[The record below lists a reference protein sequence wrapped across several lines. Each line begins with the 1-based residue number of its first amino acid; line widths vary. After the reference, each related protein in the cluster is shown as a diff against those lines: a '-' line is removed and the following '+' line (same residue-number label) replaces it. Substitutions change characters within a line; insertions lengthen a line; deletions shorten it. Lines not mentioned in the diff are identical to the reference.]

1 MSESLSTIA
10 VKTGKKLVFI
20 DLETFN
26 LCLNTFNNLPWQAAL
41 LKINNNILKESKDF
55 HIKWDTD
62 LKISEEAKK
71 ITGFSQ
77 AKFNKLCRPEKE
89 VFEEIYKDLNECDN
103 IIGHN
108 ILGFD
113 MFLIRGWC
121 KKHNKPHQHLWDKC
135 IDTLS
140 LGRAEAAR
148 DVSDKIKYCRQE
160 HDLMEFQYK
169 MLNYRK
175 RGVKAKLSDLAK
187 RYDVP
192 FDQTKLHD
200 ALYDLKVNWLVW
212 KQLNK
217 RLAK

>member
-1 MSESLSTIA
+1 MSETLSTIA

-26 LCLNTFNNLPWQAAL
+26 LCLNVFNNLPWQAAV
-41 LKINNNILKESKDF
+41 LKIENNRLSESKDF
-55 HIKWDTD
+55 HVKWKTD

-77 AKFNKLCRPEKE
+77 ARFNKLCKPEEE

-113 MFLIRGWC
+113 MYLIRGWC
-121 KKHNKPHQHLWDKC
+121 KKHNKPHEHLWDKC
-135 IDTLS
+135 IDTLA
-140 LGRAEAAR
+140 LGRAEVAK
-148 DVSDKIKYCRQE
+148 DVNERIRYYAKE

-175 RGVKAKLSDLAK
+175 RGLKAKLSDLAK
-187 RYDVP
+187 RYNID
-192 FDQTKLHD
+192 FDTSKLHD
-200 ALYDLKVNWLVW
+200 ALYDLKINWMVW
-212 KQLNK
+212 KEMNK
-217 RLAK
+217 RLTK